1 MGISIHISISHSVT
15 KEEWTAV
22 YLETLRLVE
31 AFPFAERRKVSVRG
45 IDTVCL
51 VPTRERKERYGWN
64 NEKIRTGWFADG
76 DYESL
81 CTAEEY
87 YLPRDLITDD
97 TYDLDAP
104 DAMFGMLPAYLPYEW
119 KDPRFQRCYDLWGEK
134 TQGEPYHM
142 YLLAV
147 ACLIESRL
155 GRKACIYGD
164 ITKGQC
170 RKAVEMANSYLD
182 HKIDIPARCN
192 PGALLERVKSFPV
205 SEQEMLAIYIC
216 LYLGNKDALFGES
229 LRKYFSEAA
238 FEAYWTYRFGSF
250 QVTMRGFND
259 ALKDYLL
266 WGFSL
271 EKLSGYVSFTDEEGN
286 EYYNDY
292 VRKIMAT
299 KLYINEK
306 DCRDILKI
314 DEDREEPYGVSRLF
328 MQVALSAAANRK
340 VDRYIPLEEIRAA
353 LLSSIGDRC
362 DVNQL
367 IDDYLKEEAACQ
379 KIEKTET
386 AFWSDEDCEKA
397 AAHDASAVLN
407 HAMEMK
413 RKAWEEKREQ
423 YKITEPEDLPFYE
436 MGDTISPDL
445 AEMVGEYFTF
455 YRSIIK
461 EDRFTELMNDT
472 PKARCK
478 WLVYQNRNILLRDKD
493 WDRIYG
499 DIMDNPLSFERYYPM
514 VRVKIT
520 EDSLIYLIRAI
531 TINDD
536 FYRYAFTLEEKYG
549 KEVSQ

>member
-31 AFPFAERRKVSVRG
+31 VFPFAERRKVSVRG

-87 YLPRDLITDD
+87 YLPGDLITDD
-97 TYDLDAP
+97 TYDPDAP

-119 KDPRFQRCYDLWGEK
+119 KDPRFQSCYDLWGEK

-155 GRKACIYGD
+155 GRKACVYGD

-182 HKIDIPARCN
+182 NKIDMPARCN
-192 PGALLERVKSFPV
+192 PGTLLERVKSFPV

-238 FEAYWTYRFGSF
+238 FEAYWADRFGSF

-259 ALKDYLL
+259 AIKDYLL

-271 EKLSGYVSFTDEEGN
+271 EKLSGYVSFTDEGGK

-292 VRKIMAT
+292 VRKIMAA

-306 DCRDILKI
+306 DYKDILKI
-314 DEDREEPYGVSRLF
+314 
-328 MQVALSAAANRK
+328 
-340 VDRYIPLEEIRAA
+340 
-353 LLSSIGDRC
+353 
-362 DVNQL
+362 
-367 IDDYLKEEAACQ
+367 
-379 KIEKTET
+379 
-386 AFWSDEDCEKA
+386 DEDCEKA
-397 AAHDASAVLN
+397 AAHDASAVFN
-407 HAMEMK
+407 HAMEIK
-413 RKAWEEKREQ
+413 RKAWDEERAQ
-423 YKITEPEDLPFYE
+423 FKISEPEDLPIYE
-436 MGDTISPDL
+436 MGDSIRPDL

-472 PKARCK
+472 PKTRCK
-478 WLVYQNRNILLRDKD
+478 WLAYQNRNILLRDKD